1 MRRGFT
7 MLELVFV
14 IVILGI
20 LASVAGV
27 KIFATRDD
35 ALISRARSDI
45 ASIRGGIIN
54 KYNANMMVGRFG
66 YPSSLEKS
74 GSSVPFDDVIQNG
87 AKDWTKSGNDYTFKL
102 GSRSVVF
109 TYDSANGTFDCPHS
123 QLLCRALT
131 E

>member
-20 LASVAGV
+20 LSSIAGV

-35 ALISRARSDI
+35 ALIARARSDV
-45 ASIRGGIIN
+45 ASIRSGIIN
-54 KYNANMMVGRFG
+54 RYSSNMMRGSFG
-66 YPSSLEKS
+66 YPAQLEKS
-74 GSSVPFDDVIQNG
+74 GSSVPFDDVIQGG
-87 AKDWTKSGNDYTFKL
+87 AKDWTKSGNNYTFKL
-102 GSRSVVF
+102 GSKTVLL
-109 TYDSANGTFDCPHS
+109 TYDSRNGTFDCPHS
-123 QLLCRALT
+123 QSLCKALT